1 MGQVTLMS
9 GLIWS
14 RSEEMRYGRLIE
26 ISDEILWS
34 LFTFVGG
41 GLGADKDKEED
52 FESSMGGGIS
62 FSAKTFRTQACH
74 GGGSFSPIPRPAMC
88 YSILYEM
95 QVFDE
100 NRLTRDDFLGRVE
113 LPLVS
118 LPREAEVIITS
129 FGFLSSDYDLVVVS
143 PIPTFIIRTERSPTS
158 TTYCNLEVQ
167 DPR

>member
-14 RSEEMRYGRLIE
+14 QSEEMRYGRLIE

-34 LFTFVGG
+34 LFTCVGG

-62 FSAKTFRTQACH
+62 FSAKTLRTQARH
-74 GGGSFSPIPRPAMC
+74 GGRSFLQYPRVFISPGGVIW
-88 YSILYEM
+88 IFTFFDDF

-100 NRLTRDDFLGRVE
+100 NRLTKDEFLGSVE
-113 LPLVS
+113 IPLETLPKDVQVINS
-118 LPREAEVIITS
+118 LQ
-129 FGFLSSDYDLVVVS
+129 FSS
-143 PIPTFIIRTERSPTS
+143 
-158 TTYCNLEVQ
+158 
-167 DPR
+167 